1 MSKILAIYQEK
12 NLALIIK
19 NITKS
24 EIIVILLVNIVG
36 ASDNICNLR
45 YKTQKEILAVFH
57 NGSKQ
62 DYHFIIKELAEEPE
76 KQFECL
82 GESTEKCITFSVPL
96 KKEFK
101 NDKTITYKIN
111 FTDSFRFMSS

>member
-1 MSKILAIYQEK
+1 MKKVNHIMSKILPICQKK
-12 NLALIIK
+12 NLALITK

-36 ASDNICNLR
+36 ASHNICN
-45 YKTQKEILAVFH
+45 
-57 NGSKQ
+57 
-62 DYHFIIKELAEEPE
+62 HFIIKELAEEPE

-82 GESTEKCITFSVPL
+82 GESTEKCITFSVLL

-111 FTDSFRFMSS
+111 FIDSFRFMSS